1 MNLGRIAFTGVL
13 VLGLTAAAEAQQ
25 SAVNVE
31 RLPINLQRIQR
42 QLRQSTIRE
51 TRNGLNIRYFVD
63 VYGQAPQIEF
73 FTREGDL
80 PTGPVPYGG
89 PTHQDVLQ
97 VITPQEHRAPV
108 MDFNALLRW
117 LSDKAKK

>member
-1 MNLGRIAFTGVL
+1 MNLRRVALTGGL
-13 VLGLTAAAEAQQ
+13 VLGLTGAAAAQQ

-31 RLPINLQRIQR
+31 RLPIDLQRIQR

-51 TRNGLNIRYFVD
+51 TRNGLNLRYFVD
-63 VYGQAPQIEF
+63 VYGQAPRIEF
-73 FTREGDL
+73 FTREENL
-80 PTGPVPYGG
+80 LTGPVPYGG

-117 LSDKAKK
+117 LAEKAKK